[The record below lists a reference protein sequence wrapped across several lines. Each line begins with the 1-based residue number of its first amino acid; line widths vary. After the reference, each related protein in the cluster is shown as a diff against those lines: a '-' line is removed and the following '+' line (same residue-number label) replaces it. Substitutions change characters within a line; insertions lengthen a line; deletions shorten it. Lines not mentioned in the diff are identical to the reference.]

1 MRKLVPLF
9 LILLGYLFVAAL
21 FAINVPPWQAPD
33 EPAHYNYIRQL
44 AGGTL
49 PVIAPGDY
57 DQAYLDEIRG
67 AQFAPQYAIEPIEYE
82 DWQPPLYYLL
92 LTPVYQLFSGSLPA
106 LRLASALLGAGVVVL
121 AYGVARLLFPKQEWL
136 ALTTAVL
143 AAFIPQHLSI
153 MASLNNDSLAELLIA
168 AVLFVLVWWTVR
180 AVTEN
185 SRPETAQQS
194 SPAALLLLGVLLG
207 LGFLTKGTNYLI
219 APLIGVTLLWR
230 YWRDWRSLIRAG
242 LLVFLPAFLLG
253 ALWWGRNIIVYGGL
267 DFLGKAAH
275 DSVVVGQPRTAEW
288 IARFGLADT
297 VAQFFRTTFNSFW
310 GQFGWMAV
318 PMPPR
323 IYLLLLLLLV
333 TAVTGLIVWAV
344 YGRNQDEGR
353 YGRIHLLLF
362 LLLLLMTAG
371 LHIGYNVTFVQH
383 QGRYLYPALIPIA
396 LGMAVGLGM
405 WLRLLIRPFIPR
417 LPHLP
422 YLLPLT
428 LGLGL
433 AALNIFALYRWIIPL
448 LTYIP

>member
-9 LILLGYLFVAAL
+9 LVLLGYLFVAAL
-21 FAINVPPWQAPD
+21 YAINVPPWQAPD

-49 PVIAPGDY
+49 PIIAAGDY

-67 AQFAPQYAIEPIEYE
+67 AQFAPQYPIEPIEYE

-92 LTPVYQLFSGSLPA
+92 LAPVYKLSSGSLPA
-106 LRLASALLGAGVVVL
+106 LRLVSILFGAGIMVL
-121 AYGVARLLFPKQEWL
+121 AYGITRLLFPKQAWL

-143 AAFIPQHLSI
+143 VAFIPQHLSI

-168 AVLFVLVWWTVR
+168 AVLYVLVWWTVR
-180 AVTEN
+180 DMAKG
-185 SRPETAQQS
+185 SRQETAV
-194 SPAALLLLGVLLG
+194 LLLLGLLLG
-207 LGFLTKGTNYLI
+207 LGFLTKGTNYLT
-219 APLIGVTLLWR
+219 APLIGLVLLWQ
-230 YWRDWRSLIRAG
+230 YWPNWRSLIRAG
-242 LLVFLPAFLLG
+242 LLVFAPAFLLG
-253 ALWWGRNIIVYGGL
+253 ALWWGRNLVVYGGL
-267 DFLGKAAH
+267 DFLGKSAH

-288 IARFGLADT
+288 IARFGLAGT
-297 VAQFFRTTFNSFW
+297 VEQFARTTFNSFW

-323 IYLLLLLLLV
+323 VYLLLLLLLGA
-333 TAVTGLIVWAV
+333 AVTGLIVWAV
-344 YGRNQDEGR
+344 YGRKQTEGR

-362 LLLLLMTAG
+362 LLLLLMTAS
-371 LHIGYNVTFVQH
+371 LHIGYNFTFVQR

-405 WLRLLIRPFIPR
+405 WLMLLIRPFTTR
-417 LPHLP
+417 LPQLP

-448 LTYIP
+448 LTYTP